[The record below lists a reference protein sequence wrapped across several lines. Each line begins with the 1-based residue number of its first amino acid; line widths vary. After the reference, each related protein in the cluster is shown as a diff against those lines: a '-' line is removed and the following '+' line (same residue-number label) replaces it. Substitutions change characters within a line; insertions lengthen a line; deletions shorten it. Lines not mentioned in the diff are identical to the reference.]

1 MYVLPN
7 LCNPTSTGETHAE
20 ESGRSGS
27 CDQWARRRAGARS
40 GSGTGGSCAAPR
52 QRRHR
57 PGTLRPAKPAGG
69 GQKVGQTGNPDPG
82 VNFLNVVENPHV
94 RVLQVTLQPGA
105 VRRPHVHNDVTFH
118 MLVPITGSLELT
130 VEKDPVVTTVPG
142 QAYYMVKGQTHSF
155 TNKTAAAVQVIE
167 LFIKPDPGAVAPAAA
182 APLPRRAGCSAG
194 AGAGDAAGE
203 VTKTE
208 NRKTNRAKKKGA
220 AIAAAPFPLYSFFVL
235 RSSFLVARIARLP
248 SPSSDSSP
256 PSRALPATPPT

>member
-1 MYVLPN
+1 MLKRAV
-7 LCNPTSTGETHAE
+7 GVAVVI
-20 ESGRSGS
+20 SGFAVAPALA
-27 CDQWARRRAGARS
+27 QAQAP
-40 GSGTGGSCAAPR
+40 AAPAPATPTPATA
-52 QRRHR
+52 QD
-57 PGTLRPAKPAGG
+57 PATAKPAGG

-167 LFIKPDPGAVAPAAA
+167 LFIKPDPGAVAPAA
-182 APLPRRAGCSAG
+182 S
-194 AGAGDAAGE
+194 
-203 VTKTE
+203 
-208 NRKTNRAKKKGA
+208 
-220 AIAAAPFPLYSFFVL
+220 AAAPAP
-235 RSSFLVARIARLP
+235 VAAP
-248 SPSSDSSP
+248 APAAP
-256 PSRALPATPPT
+256 PAK

>member
-1 MYVLPN
+1 MLKKAV
-7 LCNPTSTGETHAE
+7 GMAVVI
-20 ESGRSGS
+20 SGL
-27 CDQWARRRAGARS
+27 AVRAGARS
-40 GSGTGGSCAAPR
+40 GPGTGGSCAAPR
-52 QRRHR
+52 QRRPQARR
-57 PGTLRPAKPAGG
+57 PATAKPAGG

-167 LFIKPDPGAVAPAAA
+167 LFIKPDPGTVPRRLRPQPRRR
-182 APLPRRAGCSAG
+182 PLPRRRLQHRRRSN
-194 AGAGDAAGE
+194 E
-203 VTKTE
+203 E
-208 NRKTNRAKKKGA
+208 RKAKKE
-220 AIAAAPFPLYSFFVL
+220 
-235 RSSFLVARIARLP
+235 
-248 SPSSDSSP
+248 
-256 PSRALPATPPT
+256 